1 MCILFVAKGVHP
13 AYPLLIA
20 ANRDEFFDRPSTGI
34 HYWEDFPKILAG
46 RDRQAGGSWL
56 GINKDGRIAAVT
68 NVRLPRLSQSG
79 ARSRG
84 ELVSRWLGGNDTP
97 AGFETFLD
105 QAHMEF
111 NPFNL
116 LYGDVQ
122 GLSLYSSITPGRN
135 PVEDGFTSIS
145 NGHTS
150 EKWPKM
156 SRGVR
161 MLEGLVGRDR
171 VSNPDDLLNVMM
183 DNSRADWSSLGHSG
197 IPVDYEEALSSIF
210 VDAIEI
216 RGRVYGTRT
225 TSILSYNGQSIE
237 FTEYD
242 HGENRELRGRR
253 KYIVEI
259 SG

>member
-1 MCILFVAKGVHP
+1 MCILFVANGVHP
-13 AYPLLIA
+13 AYPLVIA
-20 ANRDEFFDRPSTGI
+20 ANRDEFFNRPSIGV
-34 HYWEDFPKILAG
+34 HYWEDSPKILAG
-46 RDRQAGGSWL
+46 RDMQAGGSWL

-68 NVRLPRLSQSG
+68 NVRAPLLRQSD

-84 ELVSRWLGGNDTP
+84 ELVSRWLGGSDTL

-122 GLSLYSSITPGRN
+122 SLSIYSSVSPGRN
-135 PVEDGFTSIS
+135 PVAKGFMSIS
-145 NGHTS
+145 NGHPS

-161 MLEGLVGRDR
+161 MLEGLVGRAE
-171 VSNPDDLLNVMM
+171 VPNPDELLSVMM
-183 DNSRADWSSLGHSG
+183 DNGRADWSSLGHSG
-197 IPVDYEEALSSIF
+197 IPADYEEALSSIF

-216 RGRVYGTRT
+216 KGRIYGTRT
-225 TSILSYNGQSIE
+225 TSILSYNGQAIE

-242 HGENRELRGRR
+242 HGENRELSGRR
-253 KYIVEI
+253 KHIVEI